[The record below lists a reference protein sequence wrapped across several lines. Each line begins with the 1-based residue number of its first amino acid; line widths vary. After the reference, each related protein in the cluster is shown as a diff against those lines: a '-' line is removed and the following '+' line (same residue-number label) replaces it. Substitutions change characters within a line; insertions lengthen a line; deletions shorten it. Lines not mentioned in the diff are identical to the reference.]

1 MTLMV
6 LDNIGSFSLVPHL
19 KMIIPKGEIFSMVS
33 IDSDNFWDIFK
44 STNPDTV
51 FVDFCN
57 ENAVDLTKRVKELP
71 NKPRIVIRLHGYEVQ
86 SWYMEAIDWS
96 QVDVLIVVSP
106 KFKEIVRSKN
116 IILGSRVNVVYNGI
130 DLNKFKLQDDS
141 LVDNKSIAY
150 AGYLNKKK
158 GPSLL
163 RTVMFSMPDRRF
175 YVASQYQDEHV
186 ELYFE
191 DLDLPNVSY
200 LGWGDTSQLL
210 QGRRYILSTSVT
222 ESFGMSIGEG
232 MAMGLTPLVHHWPG
246 ADLLWPKECLWK
258 SFDELK
264 AIKPKDPVWCRKWIE
279 DRYSMKTCI
288 DQVLM
293 LLLK

>member
-1 MTLMV
+1 MV
-6 LDNIGSFSLVPHL
+6 LDNIGSFSLVPYL
-19 KMIIPKGEIFSMVS
+19 KELIPIGEIFSMAS
-33 IDSDNFWDIFK
+33 IDTDNFWEIFK
-44 STNPDTV
+44 QTAPDTV

-57 ENAVDLTKRVKELP
+57 ENAVDLTRRVKELP
-71 NKPRIVIRLHGYEVQ
+71 HKPRIVIRLHGYEVQ

-96 QVDVLIVVSP
+96 QVDALIVVSP

-116 IILGSRVNVVYNGI
+116 VILGSRVNVVYNGI

-141 LVDNKSIAY
+141 LVDDRSIAY

-158 GPSLL
+158 GPTLL

-200 LGWGDTSQLL
+200 LGWGDASQLL
-210 QGRRYILSTSVT
+210 KGRRYILSTSVT

-264 AIKPKDPVWCRKWIE
+264 AIKPKDPKWCRKWIE
-279 DRYSMKTCI
+279 DRYSINTCI
-288 DQVLM
+288 EQVLM
-293 LLLK
+293 LLSS